1 MAGRMAGTRQRY
13 ARLRERPPDA
23 RLSICSS
30 ERRVDDIVIRA
41 MGKWPDVPNVY
52 GWLSLDRR
60 GSWLIKGDRIANAG
74 VTAFIGRNY
83 AADERGRWFFQ
94 NGPQRVFVT
103 LEYTPFVVH
112 TAGDA
117 SMALETH
124 IGQPIGKVSGAW
136 VDETGSLLLR
146 WGTGV
151 GVLNDRDL
159 AGVAALFTDLHG
171 KPVSDALLARAFDAE
186 ARRHATGVYVDY
198 AGSRVP
204 IGRIQTGEVAQ
215 KFGFNPNPRPKEGE
229 PEC

>member
-1 MAGRMAGTRQRY
+1 MD
-13 ARLRERPPDA
+13 P
-23 RLSICSS
+23 
-30 ERRVDDIVIRA
+30 IVIQA
-41 MGKWPDVPNVY
+41 MAKWPDVPNVF

-60 GSWLIKGDRIANAG
+60 GTWLIKGDRIANAG
-74 VTAFIGRNY
+74 VTDFIGRNY
-83 AADERGRWFFQ
+83 AEDDQGRWFFQ

-103 LEYTPFVVH
+103 LEYTPFVVY

-124 IGQPIGKVSGAW
+124 VGQSIAKVSGAW
-136 VDETGSLLLR
+136 VDDAGSLLLR

-159 AGVAALFTDLHG
+159 ARVSGLFSDLHG
-171 KPVSDALLARAFDAE
+171 RPIGDDLLARAFDAE
-186 ARRHATGVYVDY
+186 SRRHATGVYVDY

-204 IGRIQTGEVAQ
+204 IGRIQAGEVAQ
-215 KFGFNPNPRPKEGE
+215 KFGFDPSPRPAEGE

>member
-1 MAGRMAGTRQRY
+1 MD
-13 ARLRERPPDA
+13 P
-23 RLSICSS
+23 
-30 ERRVDDIVIRA
+30 IVIQA
-41 MGKWPDVPNVY
+41 MAKWPDVPNVY
-52 GWLSLDRR
+52 GWLQLDRR

-103 LEYTPFVVH
+103 LEYTPFIVN
-112 TAGDA
+112 TASDA
-117 SMALETH
+117 STALETH
-124 IGQPIGKVSGAW
+124 IGQHIAKISGAW
-136 VDETGSLLLR
+136 IDESGSLLLR
-146 WGTGV
+146 WATGL

-159 AGVAALFTDLHG
+159 ATVSGLFTDLHG
-171 KPVSDALLARAFDAE
+171 KPTSDAVLARAFDAE

-204 IGRIQTGEVAQ
+204 IGRIQAGEVAQ
-215 KFGFNPNPRPKEGE
+215 KFGFDPTPRPAEGE

>member
-1 MAGRMAGTRQRY
+1 
-13 ARLRERPPDA
+13 
-23 RLSICSS
+23 
-30 ERRVDDIVIRA
+30 

-52 GWLSLDRR
+52 GWLQLDRR
-60 GSWLIKGDRIANAG
+60 GSWLIKGNRIANAG

-103 LEYTPFVVH
+103 LEYTPFVVN
-112 TAGDA
+112 TASDA
-117 SMALETH
+117 SRALETH
-124 IGQPIGKVSGAW
+124 IGQSIAKISGAW

-146 WGTGV
+146 WATGL

-159 AGVAALFTDLHG
+159 ATVSGLFTDLHG
-171 KPVSDALLARAFDAE
+171 KPISDAVLARAFDAE

-204 IGRIQTGEVAQ
+204 IGRIQAGEVAQ
-215 KFGFNPNPRPKEGE
+215 KFGFDPVPRPAEGE

>member
-1 MAGRMAGTRQRY
+1 
-13 ARLRERPPDA
+13 
-23 RLSICSS
+23 
-30 ERRVDDIVIRA
+30 

-52 GWLSLDRR
+52 GWLQLDRR
-60 GSWLIKGDRIANAG
+60 GTWLIKGDRIANAG

-83 AADERGRWFFQ
+83 AADGRGRWFFQ

-103 LEYTPFVVH
+103 LEYTPFVVN

-117 SMALETH
+117 SATLETH
-124 IGQPIGKVSGAW
+124 VGQSIAKLSGAW
-136 VDETGSLLLR
+136 VDETGSLLVR
-146 WGTGV
+146 WATGL

-159 AGVAALFTDLHG
+159 ATMSGLFTDVHG
-171 KPVSDALLARAFDAE
+171 KPIGDAVLARAFDAE

-204 IGRIQTGEVAQ
+204 IGRIQAGEVPQ
-215 KFGFNPNPRPKEGE
+215 KFGFDPTPKPAEGE